1 MAAGGKCNYL
11 LHVASAVAA
20 DAFADCR
27 RHAANFVRV
36 LCLSEEDDH
45 LSMRL
50 MSLIKSTKST
60 GAGSTPAVFRR
71 QEGHVGTAHHGYK
84 NLV

>member
-11 LHVASAVAA
+11 LYVASAVAA

-27 RHAANFVRV
+27 RHVRV